1 MIAMCMTVDASSLL
15 ADDTAVEVLT
25 SIRGCEI
32 RRNFRKPGSVSTY
45 KKIFFFGS
53 GCLAVSNERIVGYR
67 GGARLINLPWTDGR
81 AAQVQFSI
89 LNSSILVVKV
99 DPKLFNPT
107 WSGRVEY
114 HFDLGNHAHQW
125 LNRIQHHQQ
134 KCAVVV
140 GVPAK
145 EQEVAT

>member
-1 MIAMCMTVDASSLL
+1 MRA

-45 KKIFFFGS
+45 IKKIFLGRV
-53 GCLAVSNERIVGYR
+53 CLAISKERIVGYR
-67 GGARLINLPWTDGR
+67 GAARLINLPWTDGL

-89 LNSSILVVKV
+89 LNSSISDVKV

-114 HFDLGNHAHQW
+114 HFDLGSHAHQW
-125 LNRIQHHQQ
+125 FDRIQHHQQ

-140 GVPAK
+140 GVPAR
-145 EQEVAT
+145 EQKVAT